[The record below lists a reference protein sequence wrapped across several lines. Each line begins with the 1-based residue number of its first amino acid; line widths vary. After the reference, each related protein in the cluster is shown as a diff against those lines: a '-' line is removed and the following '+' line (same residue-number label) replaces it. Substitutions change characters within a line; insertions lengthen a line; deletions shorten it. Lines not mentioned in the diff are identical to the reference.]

1 MKPLN
6 LALVLAIGAAA
17 LFTLLHSHWVS
28 EIAEDTVEAG
38 LGVKDLDW
46 VGATHCFPINSASIL
61 ILQHLR

>member
-1 MKPLN
+1 MIHRPLHFS
-6 LALVLAIGAAA
+6 LVLAIGAVA

-46 VGATHCFPINSASIL
+46 VGAKQQDQLPESLHAKP
-61 ILQHLR
+61 